1 MRIQFKFFNENDDL
15 SFAFWWEGDA
25 AGIAGAKAE
34 AERIAT
40 FNNMTT
46 MQLADLV
53 LRMIGEK
60 REVHDEHQA
69 ACAACFVIRSMS
81 DGEFDHETVVA
92 SIRVEGE
99 RLRMEVTPGELLN

>member
-69 ACAACFVIRSMS
+69 ACAANFVIKA
-81 DGEFDHETVVA
+81 GLPGLNEGQVV
-92 SIRVEGE
+92 EYE
-99 RLRMEVTPGELLN
+99 EVANRGKTSAENLKVSR